1 MNKRIKKKVSKK
13 LGIKR
18 QNAALAAEVASL
30 KATVNMQGK
39 IIEEMQDTN
48 SRNVQATNERFDKL
62 EAANKQ
68 MRVDLDNAIISF
80 SKADI
85 FAETYEKTEE

>member
-1 MNKRIKKKVSKK
+1 MNKRVKKKVSKRRA
-13 LGIKR
+13 IER

-39 IIEEMQDTN
+39 MIEEMQDID

-62 EAANKQ
+62 EAANEK
-68 MRVDLDNAIISF
+68 MKLDLDNAVVSF
-80 SKADI
+80 SKPKKSNW
-85 FAETYEKTEE
+85 FGRK

>member
-1 MNKRIKKKVSKK
+1 MNRRIKKKASKRRA
-13 LGIKR
+13 IER

-39 IIEEMQDTN
+39 MIEEMQNVN

-62 EAANKQ
+62 EAANEK
-68 MRVDLDNAIISF
+68 MKLDLDNAIVSF
-80 SKADI
+80 SKSKKSSW
-85 FAETYEKTEE
+85 FGRK

>member
-1 MNKRIKKKVSKK
+1 MNKRIKKKVSKRRA
-13 LGIKR
+13 IER

-39 IIEEMQDTN
+39 MIEEMQDID
-48 SRNVQATNERFDKL
+48 SRNVQATNERFGKL

-68 MRVDLDNAIISF
+68 LRIDLDQAIVSF
-80 SKADI
+80 TKQKKSSRFGRK
-85 FAETYEKTEE
+85 

>member
-1 MNKRIKKKVSKK
+1 MNKRIKKKASKRRA
-13 LGIKR
+13 IER
-18 QNAALAAEVASL
+18 QNAALAAEVAAL

-39 IIEEMQDTN
+39 MIEEMQNLN

-68 MRVDLDNAIISF
+68 LQIDLDEAIVSF
-80 SKADI
+80 SKQKKSSW
-85 FAETYEKTEE
+85 FGRK